1 MADDFQED
9 FIVDV
14 TEEDT
19 KGRVIDEYLP
29 LQLRY
34 GIEDPELEQAEDPTN
49 IGVNLGQMVFQGR
62 HFHFKK
68 GSDKYSHTNPNPDS
82 HSTMRIRIG
91 VRMSVQ

>member
-62 HFHFKK
+62 HFH
-68 GSDKYSHTNPNPDS
+68 
-82 HSTMRIRIG
+82 
-91 VRMSVQ
+91 